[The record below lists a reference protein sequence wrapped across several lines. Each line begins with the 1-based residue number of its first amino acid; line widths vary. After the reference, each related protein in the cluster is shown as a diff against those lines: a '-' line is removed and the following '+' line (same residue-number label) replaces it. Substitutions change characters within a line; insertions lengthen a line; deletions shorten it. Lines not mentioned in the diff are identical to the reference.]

1 MEICENS
8 EMFVEEDDDLVFDH
22 TKLILR
28 RGDEYFHARAN
39 WRNPSP
45 SADDLSQLE
54 VSKIPIENVWPPMD
68 PSFTLAPSPLPPDSY
83 FKQPSLL
90 YYGDT
95 PASLEPGR
103 QVLAEVEVCKVLRRH
118 PHPNIAQYLGCVT
131 ENGRAMGLC
140 FKKYDLSQ
148 HLSTKPFSSKGL
160 RVVSG
165 ICMLW
170 GLYTMI

>member
-1 MEICENS
+1 
-8 EMFVEEDDDLVFDH
+8 
-22 TKLILR
+22 
-28 RGDEYFHARAN
+28 
-39 WRNPSP
+39 
-45 SADDLSQLE
+45 
-54 VSKIPIENVWPPMD
+54 MD

-103 QVLAEVEVCKVLRRH
+103 QVLAEVEVCEVLRRH